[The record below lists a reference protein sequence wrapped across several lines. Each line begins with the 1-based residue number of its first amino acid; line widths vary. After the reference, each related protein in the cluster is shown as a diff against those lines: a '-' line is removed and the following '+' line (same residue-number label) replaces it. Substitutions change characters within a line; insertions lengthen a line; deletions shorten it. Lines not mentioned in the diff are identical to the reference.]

1 MDGILYLHEWSFS
14 MVKKHGKCSNLVPM
28 GGTVSVGLVPGG
40 EMPRMPGTQRRWVK
54 YGEISL
60 EGVL

>member
-1 MDGILYLHEWSFS
+1 
-14 MVKKHGKCSNLVPM
+14 MVVFYGKLMANVPIWYPWES
-28 GGTVSVGLVPGG
+28 VSVGLVPGG